1 MNKEDYKAK
10 VDTLNSKIDQLEKE
24 LELLKEESH
33 NLTYEMMNLE
43 LGENAISEEER
54 KQMDALEQGILDY
67 DTNRSSSFIAKA
79 IDSKKI
85 KLFAGL
91 NDMNKEDEENIKK
104 VIDKLLIKLVKDNLD
119 QGYLDSLEA
128 ARICSHIC
136 NGLSTFSMIVIVEE
150 KTYAF
155 AEGKSNIYT
164 YYGGKIKKFDLK
176 NVIGELNFEVLNNKD
191 YSKLVLLSKSDNQDL
206 TDEKVKI
213 ITNKTDRESLAR
225 ELL

>member
-1 MNKEDYKAK
+1 
-10 VDTLNSKIDQLEKE
+10 
-24 LELLKEESH
+24 
-33 NLTYEMMNLE
+33 
-43 LGENAISEEER
+43 
-54 KQMDALEQGILDY
+54 
-67 DTNRSSSFIAKA
+67 
-79 IDSKKI
+79 
-85 KLFAGL
+85 
-91 NDMNKEDEENIKK
+91 
-104 VIDKLLIKLVKDNLD
+104 
-119 QGYLDSLEA
+119 
-128 ARICSHIC
+128 
-136 NGLSTFSMIVIVEE
+136 MIVIVEE

-155 AEGKSNIYT
+155 AEGRSNIYT